1 MMKAEDSQDLGGEPV
16 DPDRLAEEQAAA
28 AAAEAAR
35 IGGPVPDIDLDP
47 AERPVV
53 EGGGGVAEGFEQA
66 EADLIRQA
74 SHEEEGVPPTDE
86 VLGGASEDA
95 RTTAVYGDADEVEAT
110 EVVRDPLEGDDDP
123 GAGPGITADR

>member
-1 MMKAEDSQDLGGEPV
+1 MMSAEDSEGVGGEPV

-28 AAAEAAR
+28 AAAEAAQ
-35 IGGPVPDIDLDP
+35 IGGPVPETDLDP
-47 AERPVV
+47 AQRPVL

-86 VLGGASEDA
+86 LLAGPLEDA
-95 RTTAVYGDADEVEAT
+95 RTTAVYGDADEVGAT
-110 EVVRDPLEGDDDP
+110 EVVRDPLEGDEDP

>member
-1 MMKAEDSQDLGGEPV
+1 MTPENGERETSGSV
-16 DPDRLAEEQAAA
+16 DFDRLAEEEAAA
-28 AAAEAAR
+28 AAAEAAQ
-35 IGGPVPDIDLDP
+35 IGGPPPEDDLDP

-74 SHEEEGVPPTDE
+74 SHEEAGVPPTDD
-86 VLGGASEDA
+86 LLAGTPEDP
-95 RTTAVYGDADEVEAT
+95 RVSAVYADADEVEST
-110 EVVRDPLEGDDDP
+110 EVVRDLAEDDDDP